1 MLKIRFFRTGKKNQP
16 FFKIVVIE
24 NKRASKGGRFVEE
37 LGFRNPLT
45 KENSLKKDRI
55 KYWISVGAQVSD
67 SIHNLLI
74 QEKVLE
80 GVKIPLHKKKKGKDL
95 PAEEGKNKEAGKEVK
110 EAKVA
115 AKVEEK
121 KEEPKEEPKAEPKA
135 EVEEEAKETEEP
147 KKEVKQEEEKK
158 PKEEKKE

>member
-95 PAEEGKNKEAGKEVK
+95 PAEEGKDKEAGKEVK
-110 EAKVA
+110 EP
-115 AKVEEK
+115 KVETP
-121 KEEPKEEPKAEPKA
+121 KEEPKEEPKA

-158 PKEEKKE
+158 LKEEKKEENSN

>member
-37 LGFRNPLT
+37 LGFRNPIT

-80 GVKIPLHKKKKGKDL
+80 GTKIALHKKKKGKSS
-95 PAEEGKNKEAGKEVK
+95 PEEQEKEKGV
-110 EAKVA
+110 AK
-115 AKVEEK
+115 EEK
-121 KEEPKEEPKAEPKA
+121 KEEKKEESNS
-135 EVEEEAKETEEP
+135 
-147 KKEVKQEEEKK
+147 
-158 PKEEKKE
+158 